1 MCCFNFDLNV
11 PVAGLGMSCCIL
23 VEKILDFITYLY
35 LIAFQDE
42 HLSGSEVTMSSS
54 ETGSEHN
61 TTRVLGMTNF
71 NITKDGKSFLSSLG
85 QSPLAWRSKPDAS
98 AEIYD
103 ERLGS
108 QSEWSGGSLLD
119 ASTNDSLNSPRE
131 ALLGE
136 RSQDTSEI

>member
-1 MCCFNFDLNV
+1 
-11 PVAGLGMSCCIL
+11 
-23 VEKILDFITYLY
+23 
-35 LIAFQDE
+35 
-42 HLSGSEVTMSSS
+42 MSSS

-119 ASTNDSLNSPRE
+119 ASTDDSLNSPRE